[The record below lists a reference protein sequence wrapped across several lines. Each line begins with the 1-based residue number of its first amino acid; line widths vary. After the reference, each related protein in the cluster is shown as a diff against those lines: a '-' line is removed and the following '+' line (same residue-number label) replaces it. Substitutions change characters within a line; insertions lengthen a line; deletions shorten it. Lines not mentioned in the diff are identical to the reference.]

1 MTWLKAYKKVYRN
14 NKGDKPQII
23 KLYGLCYAS
32 CNNKQILKKWMYTTK
47 WFSGYKIAMVLHN
60 MVFYYLV

>member
-1 MTWLKAYKKVYRN
+1 MTRLKAYEKEYRS
-14 NKGDKPQII
+14 NKGDKPQI
-23 KLYGLCYAS
+23 KLYGLRYAS
-32 CNNKQILKKWMYTTK
+32 YNDKQILKIWMYTTK